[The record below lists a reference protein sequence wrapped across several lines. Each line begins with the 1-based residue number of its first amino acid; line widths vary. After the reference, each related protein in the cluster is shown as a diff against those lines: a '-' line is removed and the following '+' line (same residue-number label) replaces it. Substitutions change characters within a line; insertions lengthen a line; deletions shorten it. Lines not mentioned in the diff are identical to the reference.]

1 MQSLLNLT
9 LAAGTSMQW
18 GAWAIVGMAAQS
30 AASLDRIASLG
41 MGVLSPA
48 IGLQAL
54 LAILSVAEVIPVHI
68 ASPFAFARL
77 LQGRR
82 HIPGIFAN
90 VATTTRHP
98 TGRNVASWS
107 VSRQPIYTA
116 PALVRQGLSM
126 EAILAGVRSLVA
138 NVLGAEVRPAQ

>member
-1 MQSLLNLT
+1 MQRLLSLT

-30 AASLDRIASLG
+30 AANLDRIESVG

-54 LAILSVAEVIPVHI
+54 SAIISVAEDIPVHI

-77 LQGRR
+77 LQGRQ
-82 HIPGIFAN
+82 HIPSIFAN

-98 TGRNVASWS
+98 TGRNGARWS

-116 PALVRQGLSM
+116 LALMRHGLSM

-138 NVLGAEVRPAQ
+138 NFLGAEVRPAQ